1 MNQEWLMKS
10 VLKDQHTV
18 PDSPNNGRDYLSLEE
33 AFVIVDETIDYLG
46 QHGDETEY
54 TYISGH
60 RKRLAHSLSMI
71 PKAQGKDESCL
82 DVGCYGYMLLWA
94 KKYLG
99 YDRVVGIEWH
109 PDNQD
114 AIIHRRLE
122 LNDYSLDFD
131 SHNFDISTSQWSV
144 DEEFDTA
151 LFFEVLEHI
160 NHDPMGVME
169 RIHHRL
175 KLNGTL
181 VMSVPNAI
189 SYKTLREFLVGMP
202 PWTYWFY
209 EPDLSHEP
217 RHCFEYTPLVFK
229 SLIRATGLAEHAFR
243 TIYAYTE
250 PANEAQTIK
259 IAQAIGFSE
268 QELGETMIINSTK
281 VSEQVELRYPDVIYS
296 PKGYYEHIYPQ
307 LQSRL
312 RDAHTQFDSLVEQAN
327 VTPKAEPQDKLLVAC
342 ELQFQKIEKMRSLHE
357 EVLLD
362 KDSVQIKLDQAYVL
376 KDDLQQQMQSD
387 LDRRESDL
395 QVAHARNTELQKQ
408 VTDLESNVNQMLFNC
423 DCYLQSEDVHKQR
436 VEEADQSRQAAMIEA
451 KDSREWAETLAKENA
466 DMNGRINELLFACDC
481 YLQQVND
488 PARCVQVIREKR
500 FRSVLRTSK
509 AVARKTPILRS
520 ALRPMYRS
528 TKKFIKRR
536 M

>member
-18 PDSPNNGRDYLSLEE
+18 PDSPNNGRRYLSLEE

-46 QHGDETEY
+46 QYGNTTEY
-54 TYISGH
+54 AYISGH

-71 PKAQGKDESCL
+71 PKAQGKGESCL

-94 KKYLG
+94 KEYLG

-109 PDNQD
+109 QDNSD

-122 LNDYSLDFD
+122 LNDYSLEFD

-144 DEEFDTA
+144 DEEFDTV

-175 KLNGTL
+175 KLNGSL

-189 SYKTLREFLVGMP
+189 SYKTLKEFIVGMP

-229 SLIRATGLAEHAFR
+229 SLIRSTGLAEHAFR

-259 IAQAIGFSE
+259 IAESIGLTE

-281 VSEQVELRYPDVIYS
+281 VSERIELRYPDVIYS
-296 PKGYYEHIYPQ
+296 PKGYYENIYPQ
-307 LQSRL
+307 LQPRL
-312 RDAHTQFDSLVEQAN
+312 LEVHSQFNALIEKTNESPLLG
-327 VTPKAEPQDKLLVAC
+327 PQDELLIAC
-342 ELQFQKIEKMRSLHE
+342 ELQLRKIEEMRSLNE
-357 EVLLD
+357 QTILEKGGVEDEL
-362 KDSVQIKLDQAYVL
+362 KLNI
-376 KDDLQQQMQSD
+376 DLQEQMQSE
-387 LDRRESDL
+387 LDRKES
-395 QVAHARNTELQKQ
+395 ELHQSQMDNKQ
-408 VTDLESNVNQMLFNC
+408 LAQQITDLESNVNQMLFNC
-423 DCYLQSEDVHKQR
+423 DCYLQSEDEHKQR
-436 VEEADQSRQAAMIEA
+436 VEDADNARHAAMIEA
-451 KDSREWAETLAKENA
+451 KDTREWAETLTKENA
-466 DMNGRINELLFACDC
+466 DMSGRINELLFACDC

-488 PARCVQVIREKR
+488 PARCVQVIRHKR
-500 FRSVLRTSK
+500 FRTILQTSK
-509 AVARKTPILRS
+509 AVARKTPILRT
-520 ALRPMYRS
+520 ALRPVYRS